1 MLLDSNRVTRY
12 NILSLSLSRYNMN
25 FMGESIRS
33 TSFDED
39 RTLDSLALPKFS
51 FESDDRPL
59 VSTERL
65 FRQWQDEETQ
75 YDSGYSTIERTLNK
89 EQDLIVGMML

>member
-39 RTLDSLALPKFS
+39 RTPDSLALPKFS

-75 YDSGYSTIERTLNK
+75 YDSGYQTIERSLNK